1 MPPVLHRKAAHP
13 GHPGS
18 RRSLQQAV
26 RDQAGGAA
34 GREGGGRSGPQAG
47 RERPPRHLRGPRP
60 RLPRRAVRSGADA
73 AGTRGE
79 GRQAR
84 SDLRGLRRVR
94 DENAADRRRRPG
106 VLRRADHRH
115 RRERGIRGALPEL
128 PRGTAARRPSHR
140 DLERT
145 VNPPTAYGGQAVIE
159 GVMIRGRRTVAL
171 ACRLRTGEIYRYRE
185 PLRSVLL
192 RSAVARA
199 PFVRGLIVLWE
210 SLSYGTRMLMR
221 SADLQLEEGEGG
233 VGSGSNAVIFAVAIV
248 AALAFFVGIPYLATQ
263 AARQLI
269 ESSLVLNIAEGL
281 LRMAL
286 FLGYLAAI
294 SLAPDIRRV
303 FMYHGAEHM
312 TIHAFEHGEELVPA
326 RIKPY
331 PTAHPR
337 CGTAFLLFVV
347 VVSIALFAFLP
358 RTNIVVDLVARL
370 LLIIPVASISYEVLR
385 FGAAHEANPVMRVFV
400 APGLLLQRITTRR
413 PDAGMI
419 EVAVASLE
427 EALAGDAEAAGKT
440 PAPSQP

>member
-1 MPPVLHRKAAHP
+1 VKA
-13 GHPGS
+13 
-18 RRSLQQAV
+18 
-26 RDQAGGAA
+26 
-34 GREGGGRSGPQAG
+34 
-47 RERPPRHLRGPRP
+47 
-60 RLPRRAVRSGADA
+60 
-73 AGTRGE
+73 
-79 GRQAR
+79 
-84 SDLRGLRRVR
+84 
-94 DENAADRRRRPG
+94 
-106 VLRRADHRH
+106 
-115 RRERGIRGALPEL
+115 
-128 PRGTAARRPSHR
+128 
-140 DLERT
+140 
-145 VNPPTAYGGQAVIE
+145 PTAYGGQAVIE

-171 ACRLRTGEIYRYRE
+171 ACRLPTGEIYRYRE

-192 RSAVARA
+192 RSRIARA

-221 SADLQLEEGEGG
+221 SADLQLAEGEGSMSG
-233 VGSGSNAVIFAVAIV
+233 GSNAVIFAVALV

-269 ESSLVLNIAEGL
+269 ESSLLLNIAEGL
-281 LRMAL
+281 LRMVL

-326 RIKPY
+326 RIEPY

-370 LLIIPVASISYEVLR
+370 LLIVPVASISYEVLR
-385 FGAAHEANPVMRVFV
+385 FGAAHEADPLMRVLV

-413 PDAGMI
+413 PDARMI
-419 EVAVASLE
+419 EVAVASLQ
-427 EALAGDAEAAGKT
+427 EALAGDAEAAT
-440 PAPSQP
+440 APAAPSQL